1 LRTGTLTSFVA
12 DDPGSSIYVGA
23 FLQEMQEPGW
33 TLSRKMRIDT
43 RWGGSADADG
53 VRRYFTELVALAPP
67 WEDLHELHEPT

>member
-1 LRTGTLTSFVA
+1 MDAKSENA
-12 DDPGSSIYVGA
+12 DRP
-23 FLQEMQEPGW
+23 
-33 TLSRKMRIDT
+33 T